1 MKTSLLNYKV
11 KKMTDNILTE
21 MLDIIQNS
29 NWMDTA
35 SKVKALQKADYINK
49 QVGYPDSFDKPGY
62 IETHNNVNFFRIQ
75 F

>member
-1 MKTSLLNYKV
+1 
-11 KKMTDNILTE
+11 MTDNILTE

-49 QVGYPDSFDKPGY
+49 QVGYPDSFDDPNY
-62 IETHNNVNFFRIQ
+62 IETHNNVK
-75 F
+75 